1 LTRNGIYFILFENK
15 CLTQEKINMINL
27 SYKFSSPGGDVIADN
42 AILEQKFSLGPSER
56 HPFMTLGDFF
66 GCIGQFLLSEKGP
79 VLTEALG
86 QILKHP
92 VKNGEIEGIT
102 IRYEKYGT
110 LYQICS
116 VDISTAGN
124 MVRMCV
130 NAAFSESAKQTLK
143 DEFELL
149 TLLGRKSE
157 TGFLPGVYKMDWVEV
172 KKSPGAESFLM
183 ALLEWFDGYEEWH
196 FQQHNGSTRAFLW
209 DMRGGYRFLSE
220 QQTAEIVSQA
230 SRILTLYY
238 DFESTRRITPW
249 HHGAGDFIV
258 KVLESGEI
266 DLKLITARGYEP
278 IDPAEKQDRL
288 ELLCVFCIETITKMR
303 IDKWEGM
310 GESTWADRFV
320 LEAALKGFFEALIEK
335 EERGRLGGLSAA
347 NVLKRLRS
355 FEVEELLS
363 LVRREFVD
371 NKTGDF
377 MDYMVVARNLE
388 SHASEIYDALQS
400 FRC

>member
-1 LTRNGIYFILFENK
+1 
-15 CLTQEKINMINL
+15 MIKM
-27 SYKFSSPGGDVIADN
+27 SYRFSSPGGDVIVDN
-42 AILEQKFSLGPSER
+42 AMLEQKFSLGPSER
-56 HPFMTLGDFF
+56 HPLITLGDFF
-66 GCIGQFLLSEKGP
+66 DCVDQFLLSEKGP
-79 VLTEALG
+79 ALNEALE

-92 VKNGEIEGIT
+92 VKSGEIEGIT

-116 VDISTAGN
+116 VDISTAEN

-143 DEFELL
+143 EEFELL
-149 TLLGRKSE
+149 TLLGRKSDS
-157 TGFLPGVYKMDWVEV
+157 GFLPRVYKMDWVEV
-172 KKSPGAESFLM
+172 KKSPGSETFLM

-220 QQTAEIVSQA
+220 QQTADVVSQA

-238 DFESTRRITPW
+238 DIESTRRITPW

-258 KVLESGEI
+258 MVTEQGEI

-278 IDPAEKQDRL
+278 INVSEGEDRL
-288 ELLCVFCIETITKMR
+288 EALCVFCVETLTKMR
-303 IDKWEGM
+303 LDKWEGM

-320 LEAALKGFFEALIEK
+320 LEAALKGFWGALVEK
-335 EERGRLGGLSAA
+335 EAVGRIGS
-347 NVLKRLRS
+347 
-355 FEVEELLS
+355 LS
-363 LVRREFVD
+363 LVNILQRLKSLEAEEFRPIVQRLFLD
-371 NKTGDF
+371 NKATDF
-377 MDYMVVARNLE
+377 LDSIAVQRYIE
-388 SHASEIYDALQS
+388 SHASEIYETIQS
-400 FRC
+400 FQF